1 MPATTTMAIVWWHWL
16 ALGLVLIA
24 LELAASGGFYIIF
37 FGVAAIFVAALTL
50 VGVSGPTWAQLALF
64 SILSVV
70 SLLFFRSPMLR
81 WMKLDA
87 AAPDVDSLVGETAVA
102 RQDIAAGEIGRVE
115 LRGTSWTARN
125 RSAELL
131 TTGRRCVV
139 VGVDRLMLIIE
150 AEGARP

>member
-1 MPATTTMAIVWWHWL
+1 MAIVWWHWL

-37 FGVAAIFVAALTL
+37 FGVAAIVIAALSL
-50 VGVSGPTWAQLALF
+50 IGVSGPTWAQLLLF
-64 SILSVV
+64 SVLSVI
-70 SLLFFRSPMLR
+70 SLLVFRNPMLR

-87 AAPDVDSLVGETAVA
+87 GGGEVDSLVGETAVA
-102 RQDIAAGEIGRVE
+102 KQDIPAGEIGRVE
-115 LRGTSWTARN
+115 LRGTSWSARN
-125 RSAELL
+125 RGAELL

-150 AEGARP
+150 AEGARS